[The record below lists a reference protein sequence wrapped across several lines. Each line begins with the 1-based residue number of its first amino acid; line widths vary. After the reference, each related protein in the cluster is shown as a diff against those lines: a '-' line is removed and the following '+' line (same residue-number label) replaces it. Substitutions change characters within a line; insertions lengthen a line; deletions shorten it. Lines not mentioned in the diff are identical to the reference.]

1 MRVQGRPLVMTQ
13 TWAEIVWCHWRV
25 PMSAMDGR
33 FPPGVRAQE
42 HDGSAWV
49 GLVPFEMR
57 DLRLAVAGRTMP
69 TVPTTGAFSEVNVRT
84 YVTGP
89 AGPGVWFDTLDAST
103 PLGAIVAR
111 AAWSLPYVRSRITAS
126 VDTPRP
132 PDEAPDLHPRRA
144 WSVERVDGTTARVD
158 ARVGAEI
165 DASALDR
172 FLTERY
178 SLYARAW
185 WAPRRALWAPVDH
198 APWTLHEG
206 QAVDVDAGVVR
217 AAGYPVTDRPDV
229 VTAGEAVQVKVGLPR
244 LL

>member
-1 MRVQGRPLVMTQ
+1 MTQ

-33 FPPGVRAQE
+33 FPPGVHAQE

-57 DLRLAVAGRTMP
+57 DLRLVAAGRALP

-111 AAWSLPYVRSRITAS
+111 VAWSLPYVRSRITGS
-126 VDTPRP
+126 VDEPRRT
-132 PDEAPDLHPRRA
+132 DEAPDPHPRRA
-144 WSVERVDGTTARVD
+144 WSVERVGGTTARID
-158 ARVGAEI
+158 AR
-165 DASALDR
+165 ASAPR
-172 FLTERY
+172 PNRRHSTTSSRSATRSTRGPGGHPAESSGHQSTMPPGR
-178 SLYARAW
+178 STSARRW
-185 WAPRRALWAPVDH
+185 MWTPGWSGRRA
-198 APWTLHEG
+198 T
-206 QAVDVDAGVVR
+206 R
-217 AAGYPVTDRPDV
+217 
-229 VTAGEAVQVKVGLPR
+229 
-244 LL
+244 